1 MNNPLSMI
9 LNWLRVGY
17 PDGVP
22 PKDFY
27 PLLALLTHN
36 LSEEELERIIHD
48 LQREN
53 PEGDVTQEDVRGAI
67 GRVTSAPVTEDH
79 TREVAERLADAG
91 WPVDEESAEVAR
103 AVAADGGVER
113 VDHSRR
119 GAQAATAGSDAA
131 EGAREAD
138 AAGESAA
145 RWTAEPADGSA
156 TIAPRTSAPQAADAS
171 ASTTQGQTAPEGA
184 TEPEDAAAP
193 ADAPAPADAAA
204 PADSAAPADT
214 RAPADA
220 SAPADAAAPADAD
233 TASDAPSAPASSAPG
248 SSAPV
253 TVAPG
258 SDLPPA
264 PSSST
269 VQRILDWLSA
279 GYPAGIPATDRL
291 PLLALLRR
299 QLTDDEAR
307 EIASHL
313 VDEAGH
319 RIVDP
324 TDAGVAITRYTNDLP
339 TEQEMRR
346 VAEHLAVQGWPLGER
361 R

>member
-1 MNNPLSMI
+1 MTMNNPLSKI
-9 LNWLRVGY
+9 LDWLRVGY

-36 LSEEELERIIHD
+36 LSEEELAQIVADIK
-48 LQREN
+48 REN
-53 PEGDVTQEDVRGAI
+53 PEGDLTQADVHGAI
-67 GRVTSAPVTEDH
+67 ERVTSAPATEDH
-79 TREVAERLADAG
+79 AREVAERLADAG
-91 WPVDEESAEVAR
+91 WPIDEESVQVAR
-103 AVAADGGVER
+103 AVAAGGDLEDGTDEKATDENETAER
-113 VDHSRR
+113 ADTEHASSESENAAA
-119 GAQAATAGSDAA
+119 GSTEAAAEAATEENG
-131 EGAREAD
+131 
-138 AAGESAA
+138 
-145 RWTAEPADGSA
+145 
-156 TIAPRTSAPQAADAS
+156 
-171 ASTTQGQTAPEGA
+171 
-184 TEPEDAAAP
+184 
-193 ADAPAPADAAA
+193 APAPG
-204 PADSAAPADT
+204 SAAESSDAGRWRVLP
-214 RAPADA
+214 DA
-220 SAPADAAAPADAD
+220 SD
-233 TASDAPSAPASSAPG
+233 PSAGAPT
-248 SSAPV
+248 PV
-253 TVAPG
+253 DPQPG
-258 SDLPPA
+258 PEPDPA
-264 PSSST
+264 PEPVPAPQPEQGPATFGGSEVSSNA

-339 TEQEMRR
+339 TEAEMRR
-346 VAEHLAVQGWPLGER
+346 VAEHLAEKGWPLGER

>member
-119 GAQAATAGSDAA
+119 GAQADAA
-131 EGAREAD
+131 ESDTAEGTRETD
-138 AAGESAA
+138 AADGESAS

-171 ASTTQGQTAPEGA
+171 ASTAQGSTASEGA
-184 TEPEDAAAP
+184 TETEDAAAP
-193 ADAPAPADAAA
+193 ADADA
-204 PADSAAPADT
+204 
-214 RAPADA
+214 
-220 SAPADAAAPADAD
+220 
-233 TASDAPSAPASSAPG
+233 ASDAPSATASSVPG

-253 TVAPG
+253 TSAPG
-258 SDLPPA
+258 SDLPTA

>member
-9 LNWLRVGY
+9 LDWLRVGY

-36 LSEEELERIIHD
+36 LSEEEVEKIVGE
-48 LQREN
+48 LQRDN
-53 PEGDVTQEDVRGAI
+53 PERDVSQEDVRGAI

-79 TREVAERLADAG
+79 EREVAERLADAG
-91 WPVDEESAEVAR
+91 WPVDEESAQVAR
-103 AVAADGGVER
+103 ALAADGGLHGGA
-113 VDHSRR
+113 D
-119 GAQAATAGSDAA
+119 AQAGDGADGRPHEETGDEADDEADESSGPDVLEGRNASQRTVVPHSPSDA
-131 EGAREAD
+131 EETVSARPAPV
-138 AAGESAA
+138 
-145 RWTAEPADGSA
+145 TEPA
-156 TIAPRTSAPQAADAS
+156 PP
-171 ASTTQGQTAPEGA
+171 
-184 TEPEDAAAP
+184 AAAP
-193 ADAPAPADAAA
+193 PLPSS
-204 PADSAAPADT
+204 DSAVL
-214 RAPADA
+214 
-220 SAPADAAAPADAD
+220 
-233 TASDAPSAPASSAPG
+233 PSAQASSN
-248 SSAPV
+248 S
-253 TVAPG
+253 
-258 SDLPPA
+258 
-264 PSSST
+264 
-269 VQRILDWLSA
+269 VQRIIDWLSA
-279 GYPAGIPATDRL
+279 GYPSGIPATDRL

-299 QLTDDEAR
+299 QLTDDEAK

-346 VAEHLAVQGWPLGER
+346 VAEHLAEQGWPLGER

>member
-9 LNWLRVGY
+9 LDWLRVGY

-36 LSEEELERIIHD
+36 LSEEELEKIVGELKRD
-48 LQREN
+48 N
-53 PEGDVTQEDVRGAI
+53 PEGDVSQEDVRGAI

-79 TREVAERLADAG
+79 AREVAERLADAG

-103 AVAADGGVER
+103 AIAADGAL
-113 VDHSRR
+113 
-119 GAQAATAGSDAA
+119 GASTEDASGTTGDAETGAPTTAQPSSTDDGTETPAAPVPAEGSDG
-131 EGAREAD
+131 EGAPH
-138 AAGESAA
+138 S
-145 RWTAEPADGSA
+145 PA
-156 TIAPRTSAPQAADAS
+156 
-171 ASTTQGQTAPEGA
+171 
-184 TEPEDAAAP
+184 
-193 ADAPAPADAAA
+193 
-204 PADSAAPADT
+204 
-214 RAPADA
+214 
-220 SAPADAAAPADAD
+220 
-233 TASDAPSAPASSAPG
+233 ASSADPARPG
-248 SSAPV
+248 TSAMPAGAG
-253 TVAPG
+253 TPAGPG
-258 SDLPPA
+258 A
-264 PSSST
+264 PSSNT
-269 VQRILDWLSA
+269 VQRIIDWLSA

-299 QLTDDEAR
+299 QLTDDEAK

-313 VDEAGH
+313 VDEAGR

-346 VAEHLAVQGWPLGER
+346 VAEHLAVKGWPLGER
-361 R
+361 S

>member
-119 GAQAATAGSDAA
+119 GVQVDAAESDAA
-131 EGAREAD
+131 DGTRETD
-138 AAGESAA
+138 AADGESAP

-171 ASTTQGQTAPEGA
+171 ASTTQDSTAPDDS
-184 TEPEDAAAP
+184 TVPEDATAPSDAAP
-193 ADAPAPADAAA
+193 LADTGAL
-204 PADSAAPADT
+204 ADSAAPADAAAASSASST
-214 RAPADA
+214 PVT
-220 SAPADAAAPADAD
+220 SAPA
-233 TASDAPSAPASSAPG
+233 
-248 SSAPV
+248 
-253 TVAPG
+253 

>member
-22 PKDFY
+22 TKDFY

-36 LSEEELERIIHD
+36 LSEEELERIIRD

-113 VDHSRR
+113 VDHSRH
-119 GAQAATAGSDAA
+119 GARPAAESASEPDAA
-131 EGAREAD
+131 ASAREGDATGAAARTDEAPGVEDTDGAETAD
-138 AAGESAA
+138 VESAS

-156 TIAPRTSAPQAADAS
+156 SLAPRTSAPQD
-171 ASTTQGQTAPEGA
+171 
-184 TEPEDAAAP
+184 
-193 ADAPAPADAAA
+193 ADAPATAAHGSTAAQDSTPAQG
-204 PADSAAPADT
+204 SAAPEHA
-214 RAPADA
+214 AASADA
-220 SAPADAAAPADAD
+220 SAPA
-233 TASDAPSAPASSAPG
+233 
-248 SSAPV
+248 
-253 TVAPG
+253 

>member
-9 LNWLRVGY
+9 LDWLRVGY

-36 LSEEELERIIHD
+36 LSEEELEKIVGELKRD
-48 LQREN
+48 N
-53 PEGDVTQEDVRGAI
+53 PEGDVSQEDVRGAI

-79 TREVAERLADAG
+79 AREVAERLADAG

-103 AVAADGGVER
+103 AIAADG
-113 VDHSRR
+113 
-119 GAQAATAGSDAA
+119 ALATSTEGSAGTTSDAEGGAPDTAQSSTDDEAEAPAPARA
-131 EGAREAD
+131 EGARE
-138 AAGESAA
+138 ESAPHS
-145 RWTAEPADGSA
+145 PA
-156 TIAPRTSAPQAADAS
+156 TSS
-171 ASTTQGQTAPEGA
+171 AS
-184 TEPEDAAAP
+184 P
-193 ADAPAPADAAA
+193 ARPGTPAG
-204 PADSAAPADT
+204 
-214 RAPADA
+214 
-220 SAPADAAAPADAD
+220 
-233 TASDAPSAPASSAPG
+233 PG
-248 SSAPV
+248 E
-253 TVAPG
+253 
-258 SDLPPA
+258 
-264 PSSST
+264 PSSNT
-269 VQRILDWLSA
+269 VQRIIDWLSA
-279 GYPAGIPATDRL
+279 GYPAGVPATDRI

-299 QLTDDEAR
+299 QLTDDEAQ

-346 VAEHLAVQGWPLGER
+346 VAEHLAVKGWPLGER
-361 R
+361 S

>member
-9 LNWLRVGY
+9 LDWLRVGY

-36 LSEEELERIIHD
+36 LSEEELEKIVGE
-48 LQREN
+48 LKREN
-53 PEGDVTQEDVRGAI
+53 PEGEVSQEDVRGAI

-79 TREVAERLADAG
+79 EREVAERLADAG

-103 AVAADGGVER
+103 ALAADGGV
-113 VDHSRR
+113 D
-119 GAQAATAGSDAA
+119 GADDGRIEGAAEQSASDAQVQ
-131 EGAREAD
+131 
-138 AAGESAA
+138 S
-145 RWTAEPADGSA
+145 
-156 TIAPRTSAPQAADAS
+156 SAPS
-171 ASTTQGQTAPEGA
+171 
-184 TEPEDAAAP
+184 P
-193 ADAPAPADAAA
+193 AQS
-204 PADSAAPADT
+204 SAAPAQ
-214 RAPADA
+214 PQP
-220 SAPADAAAPADAD
+220 SAGPGRTHAAA
-233 TASDAPSAPASSAPG
+233 SSN
-248 SSAPV
+248 S
-253 TVAPG
+253 
-258 SDLPPA
+258 
-264 PSSST
+264 
-269 VQRILDWLSA
+269 VQRIIDWLSA

-299 QLTDDEAR
+299 QLTDDEAK

-324 TDAGVAITRYTNDLP
+324 TDAGVAITHYTNDLP

-346 VAEHLAVQGWPLGER
+346 VAEHLAEQGWPLGER